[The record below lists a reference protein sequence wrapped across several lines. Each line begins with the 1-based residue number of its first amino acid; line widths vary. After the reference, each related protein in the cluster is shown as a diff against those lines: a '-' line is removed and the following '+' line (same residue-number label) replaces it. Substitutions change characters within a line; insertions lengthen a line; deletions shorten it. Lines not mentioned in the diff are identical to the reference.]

1 VPAKLVMNLNKTG
14 VTAFVTPVLFVYM
27 EIYLIVHLIIFNIVN
42 TMKNN
47 ILNVKLLFN
56 PFFLGLGLGKI
67 KLILLFLFF
76 YSSLK
81 SQDNPATVYIQYV
94 SVDHMEPNI
103 VYAATNGQGLFKS
116 TDYGES
122 WVLKCDAAQ
131 NKSFYVV
138 LPDPKDSKRVFAG
151 GLRSGVLLSTDK
163 GETWKSIGLPDITI
177 NDIAIDKNNP
187 NRLFILASEG
197 IYSNQNIE
205 KEAWVLCF
213 DRNKFVRETLNLPLT
228 NLRESPNQ
236 TTPARSDTPDSTTQ
250 RPGGFRG
257 GYGRFSMIGL
267 SPFHPNTI
275 VVGAGREGGFFRSDD
290 GGKTWKHETISG
302 IYRRVDVV
310 YFHQSDPHIFYLAT
324 HHQGVFK
331 TFNFGKSW
339 VPLSDGLEPQIRS
352 PHYGVYLISGFA
364 VDKNDP
370 NIFYTGSDY
379 SNWKTTDGGE
389 NWFEFDKTLTCQFV
403 RGMAVDPVNSNIV
416 YAGSNVGM
424 YKSINAGKS
433 WYSINVGFQER
444 QIKKQIKVQSADG
457 EIHFAL
463 TEGHPFV
470 FRKVKNERWTSAGWL
485 LDDYRVKTGQ
495 DLYFDDSKQEL
506 VVVTDTGHFVS
517 KDFGFRWTDKRV
529 KFADAKSMVKEL
541 KPDNPNFTD
550 NYVATINLTGDV
562 FFDDS
567 LVDEM
572 YRKPPYISL
581 QVIETGYPYNGT
593 VPVWSMNIDDCL
605 KSTVEIPKSTIDLNK
620 KYYLYAEVRD
630 FQKNYKTA
638 FSTIAFKNNR
648 IILVEMNLQEGFCLK
663 KNK

>member
-1 VPAKLVMNLNKTG
+1 
-14 VTAFVTPVLFVYM
+14 
-27 EIYLIVHLIIFNIVN
+27 
-42 TMKNN
+42 MKIN
-47 ILNVKLLFN
+47 ILNLKLLFD
-56 PFFLGLGLGKI
+56 PFFLRLGSGKI
-67 KLILLFLFF
+67 ILIILLLFF
-76 YSSLK
+76 NLSLK

-122 WVLKCDAAQ
+122 WVLKSEAAQ

-138 LPDPKDSKRVFAG
+138 QPDPTNPKRVFAG

-177 NDIAIDKNNP
+177 NDIAIDKKNP
-187 NRLFILASEG
+187 NRIFILASEG

-205 KEAWVLCF
+205 KEDWVLCF
-213 DRNKFVRETLNLPLT
+213 
-228 NLRESPNQ
+228 
-236 TTPARSDTPDSTTQ
+236 TPTRSDTPPGSTTQ

-275 VVGAGREGGFFRSDD
+275 VVGAGRTGGFFRSDD

-302 IYRRVDVV
+302 IYRRVDVI
-310 YFHQSDPHIFYLAT
+310 YFHQSDPDIFYLAT

-352 PHYGVYLISGFA
+352 PYYGVYLISGFA

-370 NIFYTGSDY
+370 DIFYSGSDY

-389 NWFEFDKTLTCQFV
+389 NWFEFDKTLTCQFA

-444 QIKKQIKVQSADG
+444 QTKKQIKVQSPDG
-457 EIHFAL
+457 EIEFAL

-470 FRKVKNERWTSAGWL
+470 FRKVKNERWTSSGWL
-485 LDDYRVKTGQ
+485 LDDYRVKIGQ

-506 VVVTDTGHFVS
+506 VVVTDTGNFIS
-517 KDFGFRWTDKRV
+517 KDFGFRWTDKRE
-529 KFADAKSMVKEL
+529 KFAYAKSMTKEL
-541 KPDNPNFTD
+541 KLDNPNFTD

-562 FFDDS
+562 LFDDS

-581 QVIETGYPYNGT
+581 QVVETGYPYNGT

-605 KSTVEIPKSTIDLNK
+605 RSTVEIPKSNIDLNK

-638 FSTIAFKNNR
+638 FSTIEFKNNM

-663 KNK
+663 KNKNNK